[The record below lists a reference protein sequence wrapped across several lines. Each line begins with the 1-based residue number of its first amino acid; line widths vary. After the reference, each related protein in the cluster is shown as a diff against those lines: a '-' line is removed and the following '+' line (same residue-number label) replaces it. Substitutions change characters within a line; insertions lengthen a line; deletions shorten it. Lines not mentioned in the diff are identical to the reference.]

1 MDPNSTF
8 AIRYKTWEGD
18 FSEVM
23 TQKKITDPHLTV
35 LLALCKECTDA
46 MKSWEDDFSAVE

>member
-23 TQKKITDPHLTV
+23 TRKKITDPHLTV

-46 MKSWEDDFSAVE
+46 MKS